1 MTAVVEQQQASAP
14 PARWAARRLLPSPT
28 RQFPLIHV
36 NVCAAIAVAVQL
48 RAFALHEE
56 EVG

>member
-1 MTAVVEQQQASAP
+1 
-14 PARWAARRLLPSPT
+14 
-28 RQFPLIHV
+28 LIHV
-36 NVCAAIAVAVQL
+36 NVCATIAAAVQL